1 MPPKRSQS
9 MPLTSSS
16 IATALLDASGDAADM
31 QTVSMREGR
40 EKMEEGREAESEG
53 QGQREGGK
61 VGGGRD
67 RRESAHTSV
76 CGRGWGILADTG
88 PVS

>member
-1 MPPKRSQS
+1 
-9 MPLTSSS
+9 
-16 IATALLDASGDAADM
+16 
-31 QTVSMREGR
+31 MREGR

-61 VGGGRD
+61 VGGIAEGGRD